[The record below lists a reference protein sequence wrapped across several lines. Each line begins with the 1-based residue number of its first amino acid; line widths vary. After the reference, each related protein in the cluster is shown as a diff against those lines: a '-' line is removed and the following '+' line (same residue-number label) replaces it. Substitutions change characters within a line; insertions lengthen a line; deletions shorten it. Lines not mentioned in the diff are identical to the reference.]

1 MIDAHA
7 VNLGP
12 YGFLLVNLTL
22 LFMIGWALWKTERNL
37 SSQSDT
43 IVLFLLGIFAVS
55 GRILLEP
62 IPNVQPVTVII
73 LMSGI
78 YFGVSRSIILATSVA
93 LVSNLFI
100 GHGLWTL
107 YQAIGW
113 SLVGIIGATLSNKL
127 HFNNATSNTP
137 LMAVAVSCAFI
148 FDWTVSLSV
157 LHTLGP
163 DLLFV
168 YILSGIP
175 FDILHAVGNMFF
187 VAWLASPLSEI
198 MTRHLSVK
206 KPLAV
211 KELVKNRI

>member
-1 MIDAHA
+1 
-7 VNLGP
+7 
-12 YGFLLVNLTL
+12 
-22 LFMIGWALWKTERNL
+22 MIGWALWKTERNL

-127 HFNNATSNTP
+127 HLNNATSNTS
-137 LMAVAVSCAFI
+137 LMAVAASCAFI
-148 FDWTVSLSV
+148 FDWIVSLSV

>member
-1 MIDAHA
+1 
-7 VNLGP
+7 
-12 YGFLLVNLTL
+12 
-22 LFMIGWALWKTERNL
+22 MIGWALWKTERNL
-37 SSQSDT
+37 YSQSDT

-127 HFNNATSNTP
+127 HLNNATSNTP

>member
-1 MIDAHA
+1 
-7 VNLGP
+7 
-12 YGFLLVNLTL
+12 
-22 LFMIGWALWKTERNL
+22 MIGWALWKTERNL

-93 LVSNLFI
+93 LISNLFI

-113 SLVGIIGATLSNKL
+113 SLVGIIGAALSNKL
-127 HFNNATSNTP
+127 HLNNATSNTS
-137 LMAVAVSCAFI
+137 LMAVAASCAFI
-148 FDWTVSLSV
+148 FDWIVSLSV

>member
-12 YGFLLVNLTL
+12 YGLLLVNLTL
-22 LFMIGWALWKTERNL
+22 LSMIGWALWKTERNL

-127 HFNNATSNTP
+127 HLNNATSNTS
-137 LMAVAVSCAFI
+137 LMAVAATCAFI
-148 FDWTVSLSV
+148 FDWIVSLSV

>member
-1 MIDAHA
+1 M
-7 VNLGP
+7 
-12 YGFLLVNLTL
+12 
-22 LFMIGWALWKTERNL
+22 
-37 SSQSDT
+37 
-43 IVLFLLGIFAVS
+43 
-55 GRILLEP
+55 
-62 IPNVQPVTVII
+62 
-73 LMSGI
+73 
-78 YFGVSRSIILATSVA
+78 
-93 LVSNLFI
+93 

-107 YQAIGW
+107 YQALGW
-113 SLVGIIGATLSNKL
+113 SLVGIIGTLLSNKL
-127 HFNNATSNTP
+127 HLNNTGSNTP
-137 LMAVAVSCAFI
+137 LMMVAIFCAFI

>member
-1 MIDAHA
+1 
-7 VNLGP
+7 
-12 YGFLLVNLTL
+12 
-22 LFMIGWALWKTERNL
+22 
-37 SSQSDT
+37 
-43 IVLFLLGIFAVS
+43 
-55 GRILLEP
+55 
-62 IPNVQPVTVII
+62 
-73 LMSGI
+73 
-78 YFGVSRSIILATSVA
+78 
-93 LVSNLFI
+93 
-100 GHGLWTL
+100 
-107 YQAIGW
+107 
-113 SLVGIIGATLSNKL
+113 
-127 HFNNATSNTP
+127 
-137 LMAVAVSCAFI
+137 MAVAASCAFI
-148 FDWTVSLSV
+148 FDWIVSLSV

>member
-12 YGFLLVNLTL
+12 YGLLLVNLTL
-22 LFMIGWALWKTERNL
+22 LSVIGWALWKTERNL

-43 IVLFLLGIFAVS
+43 IVLFLLGVFAVS

-78 YFGVSRSIILATSVA
+78 YFGVTRSIILATSVA
-93 LVSNLFI
+93 LISNLFL

-107 YQAIGW
+107 YQAFGW
-113 SLVGIIGATLSNKL
+113 SLVGVIGALLSNKL
-127 HFNNATSNTP
+127 HSKNITSNTP
-137 LMAVAVSCAFI
+137 LMVLAAFCAFI
-148 FDWTVSLSV
+148 FDWIVSLSV

-163 DLLFV
+163 NLLFV
-168 YILSGIP
+168 YIISGIP
-175 FDILHAVGNMFF
+175 FDLLHAIGNMFF

-198 MTRHLSVK
+198 MMRHLTVT

-211 KELVKNRI
+211 KELVKNRV

>member
-1 MIDAHA
+1 
-7 VNLGP
+7 
-12 YGFLLVNLTL
+12 
-22 LFMIGWALWKTERNL
+22 MIGWALWKTERNL

-113 SLVGIIGATLSNKL
+113 SLVGIIGAALSNKL
-127 HFNNATSNTP
+127 HLNNATSNTS
-137 LMAVAVSCAFI
+137 LMAVAASCAFI
-148 FDWTVSLSV
+148 FDWIVSLSV

>member
-12 YGFLLVNLTL
+12 YGLLLVNLTL
-22 LFMIGWALWKTERNL
+22 LSIIGWALWKTERNL
-37 SSQSDT
+37 TSQSDT

-78 YFGVSRSIILATSVA
+78 YFGFSRSIILATSVA
-93 LVSNLFI
+93 LISNLFI

-127 HFNNATSNTP
+127 HLNNATSDTP
-137 LMAVAVSCAFI
+137 LMVVAVSCAFI
-148 FDWTVSLSV
+148 FDWVVSLSV

-211 KELVKNRI
+211 KEIVKNRI

>member
-12 YGFLLVNLTL
+12 YGLLLVNLTL
-22 LFMIGWALWKTERNL
+22 LSMIGWALWKTERNL
-37 SSQSDT
+37 SSQSDM
-43 IVLFLLGIFAVS
+43 IVLFLLGVFAVS

-78 YFGVSRSIILATSVA
+78 YFGVTRSIILATSVA
-93 LVSNLFI
+93 LISNLFL

-107 YQAIGW
+107 YQAFGW
-113 SLVGIIGATLSNKL
+113 SLVGVIGALLSNKL
-127 HFNNATSNTP
+127 HSKNTTSNTP
-137 LMAVAVSCAFI
+137 LMVLAAFCAFI
-148 FDWTVSLSV
+148 FDWVVSLSV

-168 YILSGIP
+168 YIVSGIP
-175 FDILHAVGNMFF
+175 FDLLHAVGNMFF

-198 MTRHLSVK
+198 MMRHLTVT

-211 KELVKNRI
+211 KELVKNRV

>member
-1 MIDAHA
+1 
-7 VNLGP
+7 
-12 YGFLLVNLTL
+12 
-22 LFMIGWALWKTERNL
+22 MIGWALWKTEKNL
-37 SSQSDT
+37 SSQSDM
-43 IVLFLLGIFAVS
+43 IVLSLLGIFAVA

-62 IPNVQPVTVII
+62 LPNIQPVTVII

-78 YFGVSRSIILATSVA
+78 YFGVGRSIILASTVA
-93 LVSNLFI
+93 LISNLFI

-113 SLVGIIGATLSNKL
+113 SLVGIIGALLSNKL
-127 HFNNATSNTP
+127 HMKNSTSNVP
-137 LMAVAVSCAFI
+137 LMTVAVFCAFI
-148 FDWTVSLSV
+148 FDWVVSLSV

-163 DLLFV
+163 DLLFL

-187 VAWLASPLSEI
+187 VAWFASPLGEI

-211 KELVKNRI
+211 KELVKNRV

>member
-12 YGFLLVNLTL
+12 YGLLLVNLTL
-22 LFMIGWALWKTERNL
+22 LSMIGWALWKTERNL

-127 HFNNATSNTP
+127 HFNNTTSNTP

-148 FDWTVSLSV
+148 FDWIVSLSV